1 MSDTTATDGRV
12 IGERAQQTRRRILDA
27 TAALLRDQGALDVK
41 AKDVAREVGTSP
53 ATFYQYFADV
63 EDAIFALAL
72 ELPEKVAP
80 IQTQFESDWSGSA
93 GLDLA
98 RQAVS
103 DYTDFWDENAAV
115 LRVLLLRADERDER
129 FRQVRRDYNAPFM
142 TAMVAKVRSAQDVGR
157 IAGAIDA
164 EATAGAM
171 LAALDRLPNYREGF
185 EKRGTSREAMIE
197 TVARLLHSSLTGE
210 PLS

>member
-1 MSDTTATDGRV
+1 M
-12 IGERAQQTRRRILDA
+12 
-27 TAALLRDQGALDVK
+27 
-41 AKDVAREVGTSP
+41 DVAREVGTSP

-80 IQTQFESDWSGSA
+80 IQTQFESDWSGPA

-129 FRQVRRDYNAPFM
+129 FRQVRRDYNAPFL
-142 TAMVAKVRSAQDVGR
+142 TAMVAKVHVAQDAGK
-157 IAGAIDA
+157 IAEAIDA

-185 EKRGTSREAMIE
+185 EKRGTTREAMIE